1 MKRSD
6 AGDVSP
12 VAMFYPDGM
21 LFQDFS
27 LSNASLRGSNTI
39 IEVKL
44 QLSVRQIV
52 YPTYHNNLTNGS
64 YLLH

>member
-39 IEVKL
+39 PGNWFF
-44 QLSVRQIV
+44 SGF
-52 YPTYHNNLTNGS
+52 LTF
-64 YLLH
+64 